1 MAYENWSDWRSEK
14 VDFILNKEE
23 VDYRFPL
30 LFDPT
35 EIISFIKDDE
45 LIKENKSFVIT
56 SIAIRYS
63 GLFEFGVNNDNPN
76 IIKIVLKEKYHDSL
90 MSNLL
95 QEVRNNLSYI
105 KPKDISRACSFQK
118 IDENKVYDTL
128 TRKMTKEYLF
138 NYVEHMVKTKKI
150 LMEKPSMNLYMLKLY
165 YMLNKNLEMEVT
177 DEYLIQRYYS
187 FDKFLKEYPSISI
200 RLHDRK
206 L

>member
-1 MAYENWSDWRSEK
+1 MAYENWSDWRPEK
-14 VDFILNKEE
+14 FDFILNKEE

-150 LMEKPSMNLYMLKLY
+150 LMENL
-165 YMLNKNLEMEVT
+165 V
-177 DEYLIQRYYS
+177 
-187 FDKFLKEYPSISI
+187 
-200 RLHDRK
+200 
-206 L
+206 